1 MELTS
6 FSPDI
11 KQIYS
16 FNFAQDTTRELNYLK
31 SEEVQSFLRK
41 AIKIVKKSNIGI
53 YEQPYKKKVNNV
65 TKEYEL

>member
-11 KQIYS
+11 KLIYS

-53 YEQPYKKKVNNV
+53 YEQPYIKKINNV
-65 TKEYEL
+65 TKE